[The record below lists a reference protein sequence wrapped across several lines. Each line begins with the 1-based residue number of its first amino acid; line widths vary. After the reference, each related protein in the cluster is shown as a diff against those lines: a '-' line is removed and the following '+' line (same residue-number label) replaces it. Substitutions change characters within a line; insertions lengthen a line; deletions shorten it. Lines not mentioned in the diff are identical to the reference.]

1 MWFRTEVRALMMS
14 ILWPN
19 RDDQQRDLLE
29 AALRGK
35 RDAFRTLYREL
46 YDPVTSFVGR
56 RIGHPQD
63 TEDIV
68 AIVFQKFLERLGDYD
83 PKRGSVRTFVLAMA
97 RSSVIDFLRTVRQDV
112 PVDELAGSIADG
124 NESALETMVRG
135 EQRELVR
142 RALLQISA
150 SSREVLVLRYGDGLS
165 HGEIAELLGLRVDA
179 VKQRASRALRELEES
194 LKKASAKK
202 DEMGLVGAN
211 TEGMTNVRL

>member
-1 MWFRTEVRALMMS
+1 MMS
-14 ILWPN
+14 ILWPS
-19 RDDQQRDLLE
+19 RDDRQRDLLE

-35 RDAFRTLYREL
+35 RDAFRMLYREL
-46 YDPVTSFVGR
+46 YEPVTSFVGR

-63 TEDIV
+63 TEDV
-68 AIVFQKFLERLGDYD
+68 VSIVFQKFLERLGDYD
-83 PKRGSVRTFVLAMA
+83 ARRGSVRMFVLAMA
-97 RSSVIDFLRTVRQDV
+97 RSSVIDWLRTVRQDV

-124 NESALETMVRG
+124 GESPLDAMVRG
-135 EQRELVR
+135 EERERVR

-179 VKQRASRALRELEES
+179 VKQRSSRALRELEEC
-194 LKKASAKK
+194 LKKPSARK
-202 DEMGLVGAN
+202 DEMDLLQTKVDAN

>member
-1 MWFRTEVRALMMS
+1 MMS
-14 ILWPN
+14 ILWPS
-19 RDDQQRDLLE
+19 RDDRQRDLLE

-35 RDAFRTLYREL
+35 REAFRTLYREL
-46 YDPVTSFVGR
+46 YEPVTSFVGR

-63 TEDIV
+63 TEDVV

-83 PKRGSVRTFVLAMA
+83 SRRGSVRMFVLAMA
-97 RSSVIDFLRTVRQDV
+97 RSSVIDWLRTVRQDI

-124 NESALETMVRG
+124 GESPLEAMVRG
-135 EQRELVR
+135 EERELVR

-179 VKQRASRALRELEES
+179 VKQRASRALRELEEC
-194 LKKASAKK
+194 LKKPSAKK
-202 DEMGLVGAN
+202 AEMDLVETKVDAN